1 LIPVALEFRVFPAT
15 YTLFAKWTGR
25 ESMRRIVFMS
35 LMATTGL
42 AGCQSSGGQSSIA
55 PPSAPAAPYR
65 ISDSDVQEAQSLHRK
80 ALKSGL
86 VYGEAEN
93 PFATQYLDRVV
104 ANISTQRPPGSV
116 PLRGF
121 IVKDDDVNAFTTGT
135 GYLYFN
141 RGLLAALQNEAQ
153 LAMIVGHEA
162 AHVDAGHLA
171 RSNAGE
177 TTIGTLTSLGT
188 TLLQGTGIGGL
199 AGTIGELG
207 VGLASRRAS
216 AYFSHGHEL
225 EADDIGLG
233 YAIRAGYD
241 GQQAATT
248 FRVLSMANGRQG
260 RLAEFF
266 SSHPNSEGRLRI
278 IAAKAAATGQR
289 GGVVGAADYAR
300 LLAALRP
307 SR

>member
-1 LIPVALEFRVFPAT
+1 
-15 YTLFAKWTGR
+15 
-25 ESMRRIVFMS
+25 MRRIIIAS
-35 LMATTGL
+35 LMATMVL
-42 AGCQSSGGQSSIA
+42 SGCQSSGGRASVA
-55 PPSAPAAPYR
+55 PPSSPATPYR
-65 ISDSDVQEAQSLHRK
+65 ISDNEVQKARSLHEK

-86 VYGEAEN
+86 VYSETEN
-93 PFATQYLDRVV
+93 PFATQYLNRVV
-104 ANISTQRPPGSV
+104 ANISTQRPPGAV
-116 PLRGF
+116 PLQGF

-171 RSNAGE
+171 QSNADE
-177 TTIGTLTSLGT
+177 TTIDTLTTLGAAI
-188 TLLQGTGIGGL
+188 LQGTGVGGL

-207 VGLASRRAS
+207 VGLAGKRAS
-216 AYFSHGHEL
+216 AYFSQGHEL

-248 FRVLSMANGRQG
+248 FRVLTMANGQRG

-266 SSHPNSEGRLRI
+266 GSHPNSEGRLRT

-289 GGVVGAADYAR
+289 GGIVGAEDYAR
-300 LLAALRP
+300 LLTALRAQQ
-307 SR
+307 

>member
-1 LIPVALEFRVFPAT
+1 
-15 YTLFAKWTGR
+15 
-25 ESMRRIVFMS
+25 MRKI
-35 LMATTGL
+35 LMASLIATMGL
-42 AGCQSSGGQSSIA
+42 AGCQSSGGRTAIT
-55 PPSAPAAPYR
+55 PPSTPATPYSLSQSEIEKAR
-65 ISDSDVQEAQSLHRK
+65 SLHEK
-80 ALKSGL
+80 ALQSGL
-86 VYGEAEN
+86 VLGETEN
-93 PFATQYLDRVV
+93 PFATQYLNRVI
-104 ANISTQRPPGSV
+104 ANISAQRPPGSV
-116 PLRGF
+116 PLQGF

-153 LAMIVGHEA
+153 LAMIVGHET

-171 RSNAGE
+171 RSNADE
-177 TTIGTLTSLGT
+177 NTIGTLTSLGT

-199 AGTIGELG
+199 AGTIGEIG
-207 VGLASRRAS
+207 VGLAGKRAS
-216 AYFSHGHEL
+216 AYFSQGHEI

-248 FRVLSMANGRQG
+248 FRVLSMANGSRG

-266 SSHPNSEGRLRI
+266 GSHPNSEGRLRT

-289 GGVVGAADYAR
+289 GGVVGAEDYAR
-300 LLAALRP
+300 MLASLRA
-307 SR
+307 RQ